1 MNRPSDRGG
10 PEKVTA
16 TANRVVPFSLALRW
30 TGLADGMRER
40 GMKVTCPRCGERD
53 VMMIY
58 PDHAWCWAEGRR
70 FSTVLLLA
78 ACWDMEPDDAADAA
92 LKRVGYVPPDYA
104 SVLLGPPPPEPDP
117 ERDDLA
123 EALRIFCR
131 AQSPDWAS
139 LQYDDAVARKLAQC
153 LSVLPAVHSEGACRK
168 WLAVSKIAMTRVI
181 SAASGIT

>member
-1 MNRPSDRGG
+1 MNRPSDPGA

-16 TANRVVPFSLALRW
+16 VANREVSFALALRW
-30 TGLADGMRER
+30 TGLGDAVRGR
-40 GMKVTCPRCGERD
+40 GMKATCPRCGERD
-53 VMMIY
+53 VLMIY
-58 PDHAWCWAEGRR
+58 PDHAWCWAEGKR

-92 LKRVGYVPPDYA
+92 LKRIGYVPPDYA

-131 AQSPDWAS
+131 AQAADWTV

-153 LSVLPAVHSEGACRK
+153 LSVLPAVHSEAACRK
-168 WLAVSKIAMTRVI
+168 WLATSKIAMTRVI
-181 SAASGIT
+181 SAAAGNT